1 MLLKDLEVGVVLINK
16 CVSTECYDGSLST
29 RTSSLRQKAQ
39 IDFGLAALTG
49 VPFAC
54 TAARVPAASAFFCS
68 FLTRSFFVI
77 GILVVEVGRFW
88 AGSKVV
94 LESELIGRRVARK
107 SGNRLC

>member
-1 MLLKDLEVGVVLINK
+1 MLLEDLEVGVVLKDK

-68 FLTRSFFVI
+68 FLARSFFVI
-77 GILVVEVGRFW
+77 GILWFNVGRFLV
-88 AGSKVV
+88 GSNVGN
-94 LESELIGRRVARK
+94 ESEIDGKTCSAEKWKR
-107 SGNRLC
+107 